1 MIQLKEE
8 LLSKNEKVQGLE
20 KKMDE
25 LGNVRQ
31 KNQKLEDIIRQLKK
45 ELEGLKREK
54 AEWESEQLL
63 LLQREKMLNK
73 SHH

>member
-8 LLSKNEKVQGLE
+8 LLAKNEKVQGLE
-20 KKMDE
+20 KKVDE
-25 LGNVRQ
+25 LGSIKQ
-31 KNQKLEDIIRQLKK
+31 KNQKLEDYIKQLKK
-45 ELEGLKREK
+45 ELDGLKREK
-54 AEWESEQLL
+54 AEWESEQLV